1 MHYTRDQIN
10 DLEKIKKINLI
21 NSCSG
26 YKSANLIGTISK
38 EGITNVAVFS
48 SVTHLGSNPPTL
60 GFILRPT
67 TVPRDTYKNI
77 LESGVF
83 TINHIFENIIE
94 DAHHTSAKYEEV
106 ISEFDITGLEDE
118 YYNDCIAPFVKGSP
132 VQMEM
137 KFIEEYHI
145 KSNNVIHIIAEI
157 KNLYVKDDILNEDCV
172 ERMMKMMLSDSNIG
186 IVYAKRHFI
195 YQEETEAIL
204 EFKRVYGNLH
214 QYWTNF
220 KVKDGI
226 ISGKEY
232 LKDRN
237 FLNAPKN
244 KIGEPTSVLLNKSC
258 FKKVGYFNEDMKQ
271 ALDVEYWSRLMPFYK
286 IGFVDD
292 VLTSFRLHDA
302 QASAVN
308 KAGKV
313 NETEALYHIYYKT
326 LLKYLHKDCRWKLL
340 KKFHPILSR
349 LLKLKTKFGK
359 NA

>member
-83 TINHIFENIIE
+83 TINHIFEDIIE
-94 DAHHTSAKYEEV
+94 DAHHTSAKYEEA
-106 ISEFDITGLEDE
+106 ISEFDITTLEDE

-145 KSNNVIHIIAEI
+145 KSNNVIHNIAEI
-157 KNLYVKDDILNEDCV
+157 KNLYVKDDILNEDGF
-172 ERMMKMMLSDSNIG
+172 LDL
-186 IVYAKRHFI
+186 AK
-195 YQEETEAIL
+195 
-204 EFKRVYGNLH
+204 
-214 QYWTNF
+214 
-220 KVKDGI
+220 
-226 ISGKEY
+226 
-232 LKDRN
+232 
-237 FLNAPKN
+237 
-244 KIGEPTSVLLNKSC
+244 
-258 FKKVGYFNEDMKQ
+258 
-271 ALDVEYWSRLMPFYK
+271 
-286 IGFVDD
+286 
-292 VLTSFRLHDA
+292 
-302 QASAVN
+302 
-308 KAGKV
+308 GKV
-313 NETEALYHIYYKT
+313 AAINGLDAYAIANNNTRFSYQRPK
-326 LLKYLHKDCRWKLL
+326 KLNTM
-340 KKFHPILSR
+340 K
-349 LLKLKTKFGK
+349 
-359 NA
+359 